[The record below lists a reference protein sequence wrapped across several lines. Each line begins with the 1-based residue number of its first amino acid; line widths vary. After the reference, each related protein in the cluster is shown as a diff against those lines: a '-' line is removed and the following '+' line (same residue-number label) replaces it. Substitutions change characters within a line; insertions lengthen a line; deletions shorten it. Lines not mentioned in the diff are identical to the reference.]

1 MRSAIAR
8 FAVKA
13 ALPVI
18 VLCGSAARASALE
31 LPIVGGARFNVPVA
45 SMKAVRFQHTL
56 HQQYDFSCGS
66 AAVATLLTFHYGVPV
81 DERAVFTQMFLQ
93 GDQLK
98 IRREGFS
105 LLDIKRYLAS
115 RGFKADGFRQPLQKL
130 IDAKLPAIVLISEK
144 GYQHF
149 VVIKGAADGRILL
162 GDPATG
168 TRAMPR
174 AAFEQLWTNK
184 LLFLIHGTSVRPLF
198 NQSAQWRAAPAA
210 PFDAAIYQD
219 ALRAFALGKN
229 GPGDY

>member
-1 MRSAIAR
+1 MLRIPFMCVSVAVVLALSLAPALAAAID
-8 FAVKA
+8 
-13 ALPVI
+13 
-18 VLCGSAARASALE
+18 
-31 LPIVGGARFNVPVA
+31 LPIGGGARFNVPVA

-56 HQQYDFSCGS
+56 RQQYDFSCGS
-66 AAVATLLTFHYGVPV
+66 AAVATLLTFHYGTPI
-81 DERAVFTQMFLQ
+81 DERTVFSQMFLQ
-93 GDQLK
+93 GDQRK

-105 LLDIKRYLAS
+105 LLDIKRFLAS

-130 IDAKLPAIVLISEK
+130 IDARLPAIVLISEK

-168 TRAMPR
+168 TRAMAR
-174 AAFEQLWTNK
+174 AAFEQVWANK
-184 LLFLIHGTSVRPLF
+184 LLFVIHGAPGQPLF

-210 PFDAAIYQD
+210 PLDAALYQD
-219 ALRAFALGKN
+219 AVRGFALGKN

>member
-1 MRSAIAR
+1 MRAGAPHR
-8 FAVKA
+8 VAA
-13 ALPVI
+13 ALCGALAAS
-18 VLCGSAARASALE
+18 LCGHAGALD
-31 LPIVGGARFNVPVA
+31 LPVGAGARFNVPVA

-66 AAVATLLTFHYGVPV
+66 AAVATLLTFHYNTPV
-81 DERAVFTQMFLQ
+81 DERTVFTQMFLH
-93 GDQLK
+93 GDQDK

-105 LLDIKRYLAS
+105 LLDIKRYLES

-130 IDAKLPAIVLISEK
+130 IDARVPAIVLIAEK

-162 GDPATG
+162 GDPAAG

-184 LLFLIHGTSVRPLF
+184 LLFVIHGAPAAPLF
-198 NQSAQWRAAPAA
+198 NQSAHWRAAPAA
-210 PFDAAIYQD
+210 PFDAGLYQD
-219 ALRAFALGKN
+219 AVRAFALGRN

>member
-1 MRSAIAR
+1 MRACNRPALC
-8 FAVKA
+8 AVLLGTAACVCGPAA
-13 ALPVI
+13 ALD
-18 VLCGSAARASALE
+18 
-31 LPIVGGARFNVPVA
+31 LPIGNGARFNVPVA
-45 SMKAVRFQHTL
+45 SMKAVRFRHTL

-66 AAVATLLTFHYGVPV
+66 AAVATLLTFHYGTPV

-93 GDQLK
+93 GDQRK

-105 LLDIKRYLAS
+105 LLDIKRFLAT

-130 IDAKLPAIVLISEK
+130 FDAGLPAIVLISEK

-168 TRAMPR
+168 TRAMAR
-174 AAFEQLWTNK
+174 DAFEQLWTNK
-184 LLFLIHGTSVRPLF
+184 LLFVIHGAPRRPVF
-198 NQSAQWRAAPAA
+198 NERAQWRAAPAA
-210 PFDAAIYQD
+210 PLDTALYQD